1 MVLVVTTMTAA
12 MTVKSTA
19 TKTVAT
25 MVRKMD
31 EERGMEREGEDKET
45 KVTAMVVMTVATMT
59 VMMRMV
65 PAQALAF
72 AVAKATTQ
80 VDIVGEA
87 MVRRRGDG
95 DDVGAAKVTT
105 VASVVVAMATM
116 SRVVVEM
123 IMVVVADGAIVGY

>member
-1 MVLVVTTMTAA
+1 
-12 MTVKSTA
+12 
-19 TKTVAT
+19 

-123 IMVVVADGAIVGY
+123 IMVVVADGAMVGY